1 MRAGPIDYNEY
12 SRFPTR
18 RVRHIPGNSGA
29 PIIGDSLRFLKDLPG
44 LTRDKYL
51 RYGPVFRVNAFFQD
65 TIVLLGPDA
74 NEAILKDSNNC
85 FSSALAWN
93 TSLDKIFPNGLML
106 KDFEE
111 HKYHRRILQLAFKRG
126 AIERYVDAMSPQ
138 IAKGIATWQ
147 PGQPLRFYDHVKK
160 LLLEVAAAVFL
171 GLNVTPEAGRLNRS
185 FVHAVEASLA
195 LVRISLPG
203 NRWARGQRG
212 RAYLEAFVQAH
223 IAAKRDSDDQDIF
236 AQVCRARD
244 EEGRYFSE
252 QAITDHLIFLL
263 FAAHDTTTS
272 TLCSI
277 VFSLASNPAWQQRL
291 REEYRSADAIH
302 PGLGAISAMDDTALV
317 FREALRMYP
326 PLATIPR
333 RCVRD
338 TEVLGHR
345 IPRNAGVGISPLFTH
360 YMEEYW
366 TAPTRFDPERFAPGR
381 AEDKQHFFQY
391 IPFGGGA
398 HKCLGMHFAEVQSKL
413 FLHHFLRHY
422 EVSVEPG
429 YAESRSVVPLSLP
442 TDGLPVTLRKIEQ
455 I

>member
-1 MRAGPIDYNEY
+1 
-12 SRFPTR
+12 
-18 RVRHIPGNSGA
+18 
-29 PIIGDSLRFLKDLPG
+29 LPG

-111 HKYHRRILQLAFKRG
+111 HKYHRKILQVAFKRG

-138 IAKGIATWQ
+138 IANAIETW
-147 PGQPLRFYDHVKK
+147 PTGQPLRFYDHVKN

-171 GLNVTPEAGRLNRS
+171 GLDVTPEAGRLNRS
-185 FVHAVEASLA
+185 FVDAVEATLA
-195 LVRISLPG
+195 LVRINLPG
-203 NRWARGQRG
+203 NRWSRGQRG
-212 RAYLEAFVQAH
+212 RAYLEAFVHAH
-223 IAAKRDSDDQDIF
+223 IAGKRDSADQDIF

-244 EEGRYFSE
+244 DEGRYFSE
-252 QAITDHLIFLL
+252 QAIIDHVIFLL

-277 VFSLASNPAWQQRL
+277 IFALASNPTWQQRL
-291 REEYRSADAIH
+291 REEYRSFDTIH
-302 PGLGAISAMDDTALV
+302 PDLGAISAMDDTALV

-333 RCVRD
+333 RCVRE

-345 IPRNAGVGISPLFTH
+345 IPRNAAVGISPLFTH

-366 TAPTRFDPERFAPGR
+366 AAPTQFDPERFAPGR

-391 IPFGGGA
+391 VPFGGGA

-413 FLHHFLRHY
+413 FLRHLLRHY

-429 YAESRSVVPLSLP
+429 YAMAHSVVPLSLP
-442 TDGLPVTLRKIEQ
+442 TDGLPVTLRKIQ
-455 I
+455 

>member
-1 MRAGPIDYNEY
+1 MRARPIDYSEY

-18 RVRHIPGNSGA
+18 KVRHIPGDSGA
-29 PIIGDSLRFLKDLPG
+29 PIIGDSLRFIQDLPG
-44 LTRDKYL
+44 LTREKYR
-51 RYGPVFRVNAFFQD
+51 RYGPVFRVNALFQH

-74 NEAILKDSNNC
+74 NDAILKDTEKC

-111 HKYHRRILQLAFKRG
+111 HKYHRRILQAAFKRG
-126 AIERYVDAMSPQ
+126 AIERYVEAMSPQ
-138 IAKGIATWQ
+138 IANGIGDWQ
-147 PGQPLRFYDHVKK
+147 TNQPLRFYDHVKK
-160 LLLEVAAAVFL
+160 LLLEVAAGAFL
-171 GLNVTPEAGRLNRS
+171 GLDVTPEADRLNRS
-185 FVHAVEASLA
+185 FVDAVEATLA
-195 LVRISLPG
+195 LVRVSLPG
-203 NRWARGQRG
+203 NRWSRGQRG
-212 RAYLEAFVQAH
+212 RAYLEAFVHAH
-223 IAAKRDSDDQDIF
+223 IAAKRDSEDRDIF

-244 EEGRYFSE
+244 DEGRYFSE
-252 QAITDHLIFLL
+252 QAIIDHVIFLL

-277 VFSLASNPAWQQRL
+277 IFALASNPAWQQRL
-291 REEYRSADAIH
+291 RQEYRSSNTIH
-302 PGLGAISAMDDTALV
+302 PDLGAISAMDDTALV
-317 FREALRMYP
+317 FREALRMHP

-333 RCVRD
+333 RCIRE

-366 TAPTRFDPERFAPGR
+366 TAPTRFDPERFAPDR

-413 FLHHFLRHY
+413 FLRHFLTRY
-422 EVSVEPG
+422 EVSVKPG
-429 YAESRSVVPLSLP
+429 YEMARSVVPLSLP
-442 TDGLPVTLRKIEQ
+442 TDGLPVTLRKIQ
-455 I
+455 